1 MSAEGHPAETPPQ
14 SAFFRATES
23 ARYQRQEGIRD
34 YENACGRSL
43 VIFWGP
49 IHQPVITPFADAVN
63 DIPIHRPLD
72 LMLTSLGGDGEA
84 AIRMAAMCHA
94 DRDDFRVIVPD
105 TAASAATL
113 LALAAE
119 SIVMSDTSA
128 LGPVDPQVFLP
139 ARKGFFPAK
148 DILKIVDDLDQR
160 TKENP
165 HAFELYSAL
174 LADVDAIL
182 YQTAKAAIERTGELV
197 PEVLRL
203 RRPPPDDA
211 TIKEITK
218 NLQSSPMHSA
228 TIGHARASD
237 LGLPAIYMRSR
248 SNEWDML
255 WRLHAHY
262 VFHLGPSPRTN
273 LIEGRR
279 VSFTL
284 GPSGVS

>member
-1 MSAEGHPAETPPQ
+1 MCAEKQPRETPPQ

-23 ARYQRQEGIRD
+23 ARYQRQEEIRD
-34 YENACGRSL
+34 YEAATGRFL
-43 VIFWGP
+43 IIFWGP
-49 IHQPVITPFADAVN
+49 IHGPVITPFADAVS
-63 DIPIHRPLD
+63 DIPPCNPLD
-72 LMLTSLGGDGEA
+72 LMLTSLGGDGET
-84 AIRMAAMCHA
+84 AIRMASMCHA

-128 LGPVDPQVFLP
+128 LGPVDPQIFLP
-139 ARKGFFPAK
+139 ARNGFYPAK
-148 DILKIVDDLDQR
+148 DILKIVDDLDHR

-174 LADVDAIL
+174 LADVDAVL

-203 RRPPPDDA
+203 RQPPPSQRS
-211 TIKEITK
+211 IEEITK

-237 LGLPAIYMRSR
+237 LGLPAVYMQPHSQQ
-248 SNEWDML
+248 WDML

-262 VFHLGPSPRTN
+262 VYHFGPPPLKN

-279 VSFTL
+279 VSFQF
-284 GPSGVS
+284 G